1 GQSTPG
7 ASQNGTRPSEMH
19 QEECTKTPPT
29 PSKGNR
35 WDGEM
40 TPEGEQALQFAIN
53 NLPIFDTQKV
63 FFRELRDRGV
73 AVPDDRVLRDDP
85 LTSLY
90 FCQMAYKIRRDEAR
104 AAIRR
109 ETAAEAATLQKQPPA
124 TQDQPQAAAE
134 HSAAAA

>member
-1 GQSTPG
+1 MSAWTLANLTVP
-7 ASQNGTRPSEMH
+7 AAEAKERRA
-19 QEECTKTPPT
+19 QETELRAQQKEAREQAQHEARKNTPT

-35 WDGEM
+35 WDGEI

-53 NLPIFDTQKV
+53 NLPLFDTQKV

-104 AAIRR
+104 A
-109 ETAAEAATLQKQPPA
+109 
-124 TQDQPQAAAE
+124 
-134 HSAAAA
+134 